1 MMLTK
6 SYLCDKPLLNMLTRV
21 LLSLFTVLFCLNHAQ
36 TYEIQYI
43 SSYNGKVLTEQSPT
57 LVWANEK
64 ENFIL
69 NNKIREQESDYPF
82 EITKVEKPS
91 NTIISYAFLK
101 QNEIISTSDVESV
114 GKQTFEFTDETKKI
128 LGYTCKKAVTKI
140 NSNTIEVWYTND
152 LKIKGGPSTIGQNL
166 GFVLEIERNKNSVI
180 TATSIKKVKKNDI
193 ETLLKGS
200 INSTDQLGY
209 KDLLWKSR
217 FTTLKVFENET
228 INFSDES
235 KSDENIKRF
244 ANGTIILKKIKFPK
258 ISEGELIFAELKQQ
272 SNGDAYDRTG
282 TVFFIPQDKSQ
293 SFFDGLEKGVKTLPV
308 YDNGNGKQYYG
319 ITTTENYNP
328 AIEMMRFF
336 TAFGINKFNH
346 IQLKDKNWQAV
357 SPYRQDITELK
368 PALSEKE
375 LWVGTFIGNYDKG
388 GHKVSLEI
396 TIHKSDQTVNKNNAV
411 IPLFNTLNI
420 MEMAGQDYSTM
431 FDQDKGLFVEFILK
445 KDLRNVQL
453 KYITTGHGGW
463 ENGDEFV
470 PKANS
475 IFLDGKMIYS
485 FVPWRSDCGSYR
497 LYNPASGNFPDGLS
511 SSDLSRSNWCPG
523 TVTNP
528 NFIPLGDLK
537 AGKHTIQVKIPQ
549 GLPEGTSFSSWNV
562 SGVLLGSE

>member
-1 MMLTK
+1 MHK
-6 SYLCDKPLLNMLTRV
+6 RI
-21 LLSLFTVLFCLNHAQ
+21 LLSFFALLYCLSYAQ
-36 TYEIQYI
+36 TYEIQYT

-57 LVWANEK
+57 LVWADGK

-69 NNKIREQESDYPF
+69 NNTIREQKSEYPF
-82 EITKVEKPS
+82 EIIKVEKPS
-91 NTIISYAFLK
+91 NTVVSYAFLK
-101 QNEIISTSDVESV
+101 PGEIISSSDAESV
-114 GKQTFEFTDETKKI
+114 GKQNFELTNETKKI

-152 LKIKGGPSTIGQNL
+152 LKMNGGPSVLGQNL
-166 GFVLEIERNKNSVI
+166 GFVLEVERNKNSLI
-180 TATSIKKVKKNDI
+180 TATSIKKVKKTDI
-193 ETLLKGS
+193 ASILKGT
-200 INSTDQLGY
+200 IQSTDLLGY

-235 KSDENIKRF
+235 KSAENVKRF
-244 ANGTIILKKIKFPK
+244 ANGTIILKKIKFPAIK
-258 ISEGELIFAELKQQ
+258 EGENIFVEVKQQ

-282 TVFFIPQDKSQ
+282 TVFFIPQDQSS
-293 SFFDGLEKGVKTLPV
+293 SFFDGLEKGAKTLPV
-308 YDNGNGKQYYG
+308 YENGNGKQYYG
-319 ITTTENYNP
+319 VTATENYSP

-336 TAFGINKFNH
+336 TAFGIQKFNH
-346 IQLKDKNWQAV
+346 IQLKGKDWQTI

-368 PALSEKE
+368 PSLSEKE
-375 LWVGTFIGNYDKG
+375 LWIGTFIGNYDKG

-396 TIHKSDQTVNKNNAV
+396 TIHKSDQTVYKNNVA

-431 FDQDKGLFVEFILK
+431 FDKDKGLYVEFTLK
-445 KDLRNVQL
+445 KDIRNAQLR
-453 KYITTGHGGW
+453 YITTGHGGW

-470 PKANS
+470 PKSNS
-475 IFLDGKMIYS
+475 IFLDGKMTYS

-528 NFIPLGDLK
+528 DFIPLGDLK
-537 AGKHTIQVKIPQ
+537 AGKHTIQIKIPQ
-549 GLPEGTSFSSWNV
+549 GATEGTSFSSWNV
-562 SGVLLGSE
+562 SGVLLGSQ